1 MPLSQSI
8 RQCRTIMISGLLLA
22 ASSVWADPTVPGFT
36 IMPYASVTDP
46 EGLAFAP
53 DGTLYVGRDDSG
65 SNGSGAGAV
74 KIHQVGPG
82 GAPVAE
88 YGNEAIPDPDAV
100 AFDANGAI
108 SGISGAVI
116 VGGSVDGSFSQG
128 QLVAIAPDGAVSSVV
143 SVGTNPR
150 NPNQLIFDHVGR
162 LLIADFGAV
171 GVADGKVLA
180 LIPGGTP
187 TTLITP
193 PADPFFI
200 AVDENNQIFV
210 NTEDGNIRVYDA
222 TGVQVNGAFAT
233 GLGSAPMAFGP
244 GGAFGHDLYTVSD
257 AGNLIRID
265 QQGNQT
271 VLGAGFG
278 VVENLAFGP
287 DGALYLAEFSNDRIL
302 RLAAPP
308 CIAPPSGLVGWWPG
322 DGNSND
328 LAAGNTSV
336 LQNGAAFATGKV
348 SQGFSFDGLNDFVSA
363 PHSATLDLTGD
374 LTIDAWINPT
384 LIAGDQRVIAT
395 KRSLDDNDVT
405 YAFFLKPTG
414 VLSFTSRNNGGSF
427 IDADTVATIPLNQFT
442 HVAVTIQGTTLTFYI
457 NGAVS
462 TTLAYSTVRPSTTD
476 DVTIGIVNINVP
488 PNLSHPFKGVIDEV
502 EIFNRALAAE
512 EINEIVTAGS
522 AGKCK
527 TDHFF
532 CYKTKAVKNSTEVFT
547 PPPPVTLTTA
557 DLAAARFDV
566 KKPLSLC
573 LPAKKN
579 GEGVTDEETHL
590 EAYQISL
597 TKMTPP
603 QSSPQRFTNIVVR
616 NQFGDITL
624 DTLKP
629 TRLLVPTAKDLG
641 ASPALPSLHDVDH
654 YRCDAVKLSQGAS
667 SFTPI
672 PNVQLAD
679 QFSPAGKQFKLTKPL
694 RLCLPVAKNGEPI
707 KNGTSALLCYRALR
721 MPGEPAHT
729 KQLGV
734 HLHNQFGVEQVDTV
748 KEEELCVPS
757 LLPTQGSIAGMPA
770 AQEMEESPGK

>member
-1 MPLSQSI
+1 MALSQSLKLFKI
-8 RQCRTIMISGLLLA
+8 AVINGVLLA
-22 ASSVWADPTVPGFT
+22 ASSGLADPTVPGFT
-36 IMPYASVTDP
+36 ITPYASVTDP

-74 KIHQVGPG
+74 KIHQVSPG

-88 YGNEAIPDPDAV
+88 YGDDALPDPDAV
-100 AFDANGAI
+100 LFDPDGAI
-108 SGISGAVI
+108 SGITGAVI
-116 VGGSVDGSFSQG
+116 VGGSIDGSFSQG
-128 QLVAIAPDGAVSSVV
+128 QLVAIAPNGAVSSLV

-150 NPNQLIFDHVGR
+150 NPNQLIFDHTGR

-180 LIPGGTP
+180 LTPGGTP
-187 TTLITP
+187 TTLLTP

-200 AVDENNQIFV
+200 AVDENDQIFV

-257 AGNLIRID
+257 AGNLLRID

-278 VVENLAFGP
+278 VVEGLTFGP

-302 RLAAPP
+302 RLAAPL
-308 CIAPPSGLVGWWPG
+308 CVAPPNGLVGWWSG
-322 DGNSND
+322 DGNAND
-328 LAAGNTSV
+328 LAAGNSGV

-348 SQGFSFDGLNDFVSA
+348 SQGFRFDGLNDFVSA
-363 PHSATLDLTGD
+363 PHSAALDLTGD

-384 LIAGDQRVIAT
+384 LIAGDQREIAT

-414 VLSFTSRNNGGSF
+414 ALSFTSRNNGGSF
-427 IDADTVATIPLNQFT
+427 IDADSIATIPLNQFT

-457 NGAVS
+457 NGVAS
-462 TTLAYSTVRPSTTD
+462 TTLAYSAVRPSTTD

-488 PNLSHPFKGVIDEV
+488 PGLSHPFNGIVDEV
-502 EIFNRALAAE
+502 EIFNRALSAM
-512 EINEIVTAGS
+512 EIHDIFSAGS

-532 CYKTKAVKNSTEVFT
+532 CYKTKATKNSAEVFI
-547 PPPPVTLTTA
+547 PPSPVTLTSVTEA
-557 DLAAARFDV
+557 GVRFDV

-579 GEGVTDEETHL
+579 GEGVADEDTHL

-597 TKMTPP
+597 TRMTPP
-603 QSSPQRFTNIVVR
+603 QSPPQRFTNLVVQ
-616 NQFGDITL
+616 NQFGDITV

-629 TRLLVPTAKDLG
+629 TRLLVPTAKDL
-641 ASPALPSLHDVDH
+641 ATSPALPSLHDVDH
-654 YRCDAVKLSQGAS
+654 YRCDTVTLSQGAS

-679 QFSPAGKQFKLTKPL
+679 QFSPTDKQFKLTKPL

-707 KNGTSALLCYRALR
+707 KNGASSLLCYRALR

-757 LLPTQGSIAGMPA
+757 LLPTQGSPAGMLTE
-770 AQEMEESPGK
+770 QEMEESPEE

>member
-1 MPLSQSI
+1 MTWLF
-8 RQCRTIMISGLLLA
+8 LA
-22 ASSVWADPTVPGFT
+22 SLGFADPTTPGFT
-36 IMPYASVTDP
+36 ITTYAPVTDP

-65 SNGSGAGAV
+65 SNGSGAAAV
-74 KIHQVGPG
+74 KIHQVSPG
-82 GAPVAE
+82 GTATVE
-88 YGNEAIPDPDAV
+88 YGDDAIPDPDAV
-100 AFDANGAI
+100 AFDANDAI
-108 SGISGAVI
+108 SGIPGAVI
-116 VGGSVDGSFSQG
+116 VGGSTDSSFSQG
-128 QLVAIAPDGAVSSVV
+128 QLVAIAPNGAVSSVV

-150 NPNQLIFDHVGR
+150 NPNQLIFDHTGR

-171 GVADGKVLA
+171 GVSDGKVLA
-180 LIPGGTP
+180 LSPGGTP

-244 GGAFGHDLYTVSD
+244 GGAFGHELYTVTD
-257 AGNLIRID
+257 AGNLLRID

-271 VLGAGFG
+271 VLGSGFG
-278 VVENLAFGP
+278 VIENLAFGP

-308 CIAPPSGLVGWWPG
+308 CIAPPNGLVGWWPG
-322 DGNSND
+322 DGNTND
-328 LAAGNTSV
+328 LAAGNNGV
-336 LQNGAAFATGKV
+336 LHNGAAFATGKV
-348 SQGFSFDGLNDFVSA
+348 GQGFSFDGVNDFVSA
-363 PHSATLDLTGD
+363 PHNTNLDITGD
-374 LTIDAWINPT
+374 LTIDAWINPA
-384 LIAGDQRVIAT
+384 LITGDQRVIAT

-405 YAFFLKPTG
+405 YAFFLKSTG
-414 VLSFTSRNNGGSF
+414 VLSFTSRSGGGGF
-427 IDADTVATIPLNQFT
+427 IDADSIATIPLNQLT

-462 TTLAYSTVRPSTTD
+462 RTLAYTVTRPSTTGA
-476 DVTIGIVNINVP
+476 VTIGIVDINVLP
-488 PNLSHPFKGVIDEV
+488 GLSHPFKGVVDEV
-502 EIFNRALAAE
+502 EIFNRALPAG
-512 EINEIVTAGS
+512 EISQIFAAGS

-532 CYKTKAVKNSTEVFT
+532 CYKTKATKNSSEVFT
-547 PPPPVTLTTA
+547 PPSPITLTTIA
-557 DLAAARFDV
+557 EAGVRFDI

-579 GEGVTDEETHL
+579 GEGVADEDTHL
-590 EAYQISL
+590 VAYQISL

-603 QSSPQRFTNIVVR
+603 QSPPQRFTNLVVH

-624 DTLKP
+624 DTVKP
-629 TRLLVPTAKDLG
+629 TRLLVPTAKDL
-641 ASPALPSLHDVDH
+641 AVSPLPPGPNDVDH
-654 YRCDAVKLSQGAS
+654 YRCDAVKLSQSAPL
-667 SFTPI
+667 FTPI
-672 PNVQLAD
+672 LNVQLAD
-679 QFSPAGKQFKLTKPL
+679 QFIPAGKQFKLTKPL
-694 RLCLPVAKNGEPI
+694 RLCAPVAKNGEPI
-707 KNGTSALLCYRALR
+707 KNAASSLLCYRALR
-721 MPGEPAHT
+721 MPGEPAHAT
-729 KQLGV
+729 QLGV

-757 LLPTQGSIAGMPA
+757 SLIGQGSIAGVLNE
-770 AQEMEESPGK
+770 QEMEEDLDE